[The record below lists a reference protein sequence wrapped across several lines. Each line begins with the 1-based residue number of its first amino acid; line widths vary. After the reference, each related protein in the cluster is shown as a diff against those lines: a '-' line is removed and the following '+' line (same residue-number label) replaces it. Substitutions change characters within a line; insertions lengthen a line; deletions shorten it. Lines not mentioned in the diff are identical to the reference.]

1 MFDVCDGCGDG
12 DLNTTQSPPKVSSGS
27 SISTLHTSVLRMA
40 LPGTTRPLASLM
52 LPCATVHPK
61 PAAEST
67 KTMLSTKEPTEK
79 LHSAPKELLLKLKE
93 EHSHGG
99 SEREEV
105 ENDRLRTLPAH
116 ESDQSTHF
124 DGLGRLA
131 LKIPAEMLATHSP
144 LKRRSNGLR
153 WQAQAAFA
161 CRHTSDANSQRS
173 RSCGCHCVGRGGNF
187 YLDRT
192 RPCSAAPRRR
202 AACKSLDRG

>member
-1 MFDVCDGCGDG
+1 
-12 DLNTTQSPPKVSSGS
+12 
-27 SISTLHTSVLRMA
+27 MA
-40 LPGTTRPLASLM
+40 LPGTTRPLASRM

-79 LHSAPKELLLKLKE
+79 LHSAPKELLLKLKK

-131 LKIPAEMLATHSP
+131 LKIPAEMLASHSP
-144 LKRRSNGLR
+144 LKGPHSARWRQASQSTEHAVELIDGGSAPTGPTEVASRLLR
-153 WQAQAAFA
+153 AGYEEPERALPA
-161 CRHTSDANSQRS
+161 SSQ
-173 RSCGCHCVGRGGNF
+173 N
-187 YLDRT
+187 
-192 RPCSAAPRRR
+192 
-202 AACKSLDRG
+202 

>member
-1 MFDVCDGCGDG
+1 
-12 DLNTTQSPPKVSSGS
+12 
-27 SISTLHTSVLRMA
+27 MA
-40 LPGTTRPLASLM
+40 LPGTTRPLASRM

-79 LHSAPKELLLKLKE
+79 LHSAPKELLLKLKK

-153 WQAQAAFA
+153 WQAQAAFTRRA
-161 CRHTSDANSQRS
+161 TSKENSQ
-173 RSCGCHCVGRGGNF
+173 HAGGW
-187 YLDRT
+187 
-192 RPCSAAPRRR
+192 SSPRDG
-202 AACKSLDRG
+202 ADVTF